1 MDYSTLLIEEQDGVT
16 TVTVSRPA
24 ARNALSTQ
32 VLAELDHFLSEVL
45 AGVDLSGAAGPT
57 PAGIIVTGAP
67 GPAFVAGAD
76 IREMAAMTPAEG
88 ERFGALGQRV
98 TRLLEE
104 VPCPVVACV
113 DGYAL
118 GGGCEVV
125 LACDFAYA
133 TRRSVFGQPEVA
145 LGLVPGF
152 GGCVRLQRLVGP
164 AVARELIYTGR
175 HVDAPEALRLG
186 LVNAVFDD
194 RGGMLTAAR
203 AVLGRV
209 AGNSPTAVA
218 LAKAA
223 VNAAAGRTVA
233 AGLAVELTAFH
244 EAFTTAD
251 MREGT
256 SAFLAKRPPAFP
268 SGLARGATAPAAT
281 REPLRHD

>member
-1 MDYSTLLIEEQDGVT
+1 MDHLLIEEQDGVT
-16 TVTVSRPA
+16 TVTVSRPP
-24 ARNALSTQ
+24 ARNALSGR
-32 VLAELDHFLSEVL
+32 VLAELDHFLSGVL
-45 AGVDLSGAAGPT
+45 TGRA
-57 PAGIIVTGAP
+57 PAGIILTGAP

-88 ERFGALGQRV
+88 ERFGLLGQRV
-98 TRLLEE
+98 TRLLER

-133 TRRSVFGQPEVA
+133 THRSVFGQPEVV

-175 HVDAPEALRLG
+175 HVDAAEALRLG
-186 LVNAVFDD
+186 LVNAVFDTRD
-194 RGGMLTAAR
+194 GMLTAAR
-203 AVLGRV
+203 AVLGRI
-209 AGNSPTAVA
+209 AGNSATAVA
-218 LAKAA
+218 LAKTA
-223 VNAAAGRTVA
+223 VNAATGVDVTT
-233 AGLAVELTAFH
+233 GLAAELDAFR
-244 EAFTTAD
+244 EAFTTDD

-256 SAFLAKRPPAFP
+256 AAFLAKRRPAFT
-268 SGLARGATAPAAT
+268 GTT
-281 REPLRHD
+281 REPLLHD

>member
-1 MDYSTLLIEEQDGVT
+1 MDYSTLLIGERDGVT
-16 TVTVSRPA
+16 TITVSRPA
-24 ARNALSTQ
+24 ARNALSAR
-32 VLAELDHFLSEVL
+32 VLAELDHFLSAL
-45 AGVDLSGAAGPT
+45 LPGSAGRA
-57 PAGIIVTGAP
+57 PAGIVLTGAP

-76 IREMAAMTPAEG
+76 IREMASMTPAEG
-88 ERFGALGQRV
+88 ARFGALGQRV
-98 TRLLEE
+98 TRLLEA

-194 RGGMLTAAR
+194 RDGMLAAAR
-203 AVLGRV
+203 AALGRV
-209 AGNSPTAVA
+209 AANSATAVS

-233 AGLAVELTAFH
+233 AGLAAELAAFH

-256 SAFLAKRPPAFP
+256 SAFLAKRRPAFP
-268 SGLARGATAPAAT
+268 GGPGTAEPA
-281 REPLRHD
+281 REPLLRD

>member
-1 MDYSTLLIEEQDGVT
+1 VDYSTLLVEEEAGIT
-16 TVTVSRPA
+16 TVTVSRPS
-24 ARNALSTQ
+24 ARNALSGR
-32 VLAELDHFLSEVL
+32 VLAELDHFLSGVL
-45 AGVDLSGAAGPT
+45 VGGARPGGRA
-57 PAGIIVTGAP
+57 PAGIMLTGAP
-67 GPAFVAGAD
+67 GPAFIAGAD

-88 ERFGALGQRV
+88 ERFGRLGQRV

-133 TRRSVFGQPEVA
+133 TRRSVFGQPEVL
-145 LGLVPGF
+145 LGLIPGF

-175 HVDAPEALRLG
+175 HVDALEARRLG
-186 LVNAVFDD
+186 LVNAVFDGRD
-194 RGGMLTAAR
+194 EMLTAAR
-203 AVLGRV
+203 EVLGRI
-209 AGNSPTAVA
+209 AGNSATAVS

-223 VNAAAGRTVA
+223 VNGAGGRTVE
-233 AGLAVELTAFH
+233 AGLAVELDAFR
-244 EAFTTAD
+244 EAFTADD

-256 SAFLAKRPPAFP
+256 EAFLAKRPPAFP
-268 SGLARGATAPAAT
+268 SRTLSGAT
-281 REPLRHD
+281 REPLFHD

>member
-16 TVTVSRPA
+16 TVTVSRPP
-24 ARNALSTQ
+24 ARNALSGQ
-32 VLAELDHFLSEVL
+32 VLGELEHFLSTVL
-45 AGVDLSGAAGPT
+45 VGPA
-57 PAGIIVTGAP
+57 PAGIILTGAP
-67 GPAFVAGAD
+67 GPAFIAGAD

-88 ERFGALGQRV
+88 ERFGMLGQRV

-118 GGGCEVV
+118 GGGCEMV

-133 TRRSVFGQPEVA
+133 TRRSVFGQPEVV
-145 LGLVPGF
+145 LGLIPGF

-175 HVDAPEALRLG
+175 HVDAPEAQRLG
-186 LVNAVFDD
+186 LVNALFED
-194 RGGMLTAAR
+194 RDEMLTAAR
-203 AVLGRV
+203 AVLRRI
-209 AGNSPTAVA
+209 AGNSATAVS

-223 VNAAAGRTVA
+223 VNASGGTTVA
-233 AGLAVELTAFH
+233 AGLAVELDAFR
-244 EAFTTAD
+244 EAFTTDD

-256 SAFLAKRPPAFP
+256 AAFLAKRRPAFP
-268 SGLARGATAPAAT
+268 SSTLRGSTLLGET
-281 REPLRHD
+281 REPLLHD

>member
-16 TVTVSRPA
+16 TVTVSRPS
-24 ARNALSTQ
+24 ARNALSGR
-32 VLAELDHFLSEVL
+32 VLDELDHFLTGVL
-45 AGVDLSGAAGPT
+45 VGTTPGPT
-57 PAGIIVTGAP
+57 GVILTGAP
-67 GPAFVAGAD
+67 GPAFIAGAD

-88 ERFGALGQRV
+88 ERFGLLGQRV
-98 TRLLEE
+98 TRLLEQ
-104 VPCPVVACV
+104 VPCPVVAAV

-133 TRRSVFGQPEVA
+133 TRRSVFGQPEVV
-145 LGLVPGF
+145 LGLIPGF

-194 RGGMLTAAR
+194 RDEMLAAAR
-203 AVLGRV
+203 AVLDRI
-209 AGNSPTAVA
+209 AGNSAAAVS

-223 VNAAAGRTVA
+223 VHGSAGTTVA
-233 AGLAVELTAFH
+233 AGLAVELDAFR
-244 EAFTTAD
+244 EAFTTDD

-256 SAFLAKRPPAFP
+256 AAFLAKRTPVFP
-268 SGLARGATAPAAT
+268 RPTSPDRT
-281 REPLRHD
+281 REPLLHD

>member
-1 MDYSTLLIEEQDGVT
+1 MDYSTLLIDERDGVT
-16 TVTVSRPA
+16 TLTVSRPR
-24 ARNALSTQ
+24 ARNALSGQ
-32 VLAELDHFLSEVL
+32 VLGELDHFLSGIL
-45 AGVDLSGAAGPT
+45 DGPAPRGVIL
-57 PAGIIVTGAP
+57 TGAP
-67 GPAFVAGAD
+67 GPAFIAGAD
-76 IREMAAMTPAEG
+76 IREMAVMTPEEG
-88 ERFGALGQRV
+88 ERFGRLGQRV
-98 TRLLEE
+98 TRLLEQ

-133 TRRSVFGQPEVA
+133 TRRSVFGQPEVV

-175 HVDAPEALRLG
+175 HVDAPEAARLG

-194 RGGMLTAAR
+194 RDEMLAVAR
-203 AVLGRV
+203 AVLGRI
-209 AGNSPTAVA
+209 AGNSATAVS

-223 VNAAAGRTVA
+223 VNASRGTTVA
-233 AGLAVELTAFH
+233 AGLAFELDAFR
-244 EAFTTAD
+244 EAFTTDD

-256 SAFLAKRPPAFP
+256 AAFLAKRRPAFT
-268 SGLARGATAPAAT
+268 GATG
-281 REPLRHD
+281 EPLLHD